1 MVSGFNLHP
10 LKKRFTANQCWTFFL
25 DAGGLR
31 DIEMEAVT
39 KMLACGT
46 RIAGVKE
53 YVCDKSGCSHVE
65 YITNACHSLACP
77 SSGKKA
83 TVAVDC
89 RPG

>member
-1 MVSGFNLHP
+1 
-10 LKKRFTANQCWTFFL
+10 
-25 DAGGLR
+25 
-31 DIEMEAVT
+31 
-39 KMLACGT
+39 MLACGT